1 MKRRRRHQD
10 FERSKWRQV
19 AGHFGMGAVLGA
31 SLAVV
36 VLFKN
41 SFGITDAIAG
51 SEAPTVVRIA
61 FIVGVANTFAFCAAI
76 TGFLFLLAED

>member
-1 MKRRRRHQD
+1 MKRRRRDRD
-10 FERSKWRQV
+10 FERGMWRRV

-31 SLAVV
+31 GFALI
-36 VLFKN
+36 VLYKN
-41 SFGITDAIAG
+41 SFGIAGAIAG

-61 FIVGVANTFAFCAAI
+61 FVAGVANAFAFCAAI